1 MIQPVRAQD
10 SMRQHASGAARQTK
24 DLRMHVPLRQ
34 RLIALCITLL
44 LPAGAAHAD
53 FTAQGA
59 DARMLAKQVYLYG
72 FPVVEFY
79 KTLYS
84 EALDEQN
91 PNFKAPLNQIGNTA
105 RLHTPRDNSLS
116 TPNLDTAP
124 SFAWMDLRAEPLVLT
139 LPPIEDSRYYSVQLI
154 DLYTHNFAY
163 LGTRTTGNQGGVF
176 LIAGPYWQGE
186 VPSSVDQVIRSE
198 SNLVYAL
205 YRTQLLGETDLL
217 RVRQIQQGYTLRPL
231 SNYLGNSVIPN
242 VPAVDWP
249 EPSVD
254 TSDSPSLFRFLNFML
269 GFAAQHPSE
278 AQLMSDFSRIGVGRG
293 LTFNESRLSASQL
306 KSLQT
311 GIANAKAEFAA
322 LQMADDNAGLPS
334 GSYYGNREQLQN
346 DYLRRYAGA
355 RLGLFSDSPQEL
367 SYRGYLRDSQGQP
380 LNAGPRTYTLRFAP
394 GQLPPTHAFWSL
406 TLYDA
411 RTRGLVENPLGRY
424 QISARQ
430 LDRLQMDA
438 DGGLTLYLQ
447 NQSPGVAKESNWLP
461 TPNGAFYGLLRLYL
475 PQDPVIDGTWQAPAL
490 LAEEKRLTP

>member
-1 MIQPVRAQD
+1 MPALLV
-10 SMRQHASGAARQTK
+10 
-24 DLRMHVPLRQ
+24 Q
-34 RLIALCITLL
+34 RLLAACIILL
-44 LPAGAAHAD
+44 LPLSAQAD
-53 FTAQGA
+53 FTAQAA
-59 DARMLAKQVYLYG
+59 DARALARQAYLYG
-72 FPVVEFY
+72 FPVVELY

-105 RLHTPRDNSLS
+105 RLHSPRDVGYP
-116 TPNLDTAP
+116 TANLDTAP
-124 SFAWMDLRAEPLVLT
+124 SYAWMDLRAEALVLT
-139 LPPIEDSRYYSVQLI
+139 LPPIEDERYYSVQLVDI
-154 DLYTHNFAY
+154 YTHNFAY

-176 LIAGPYWQGE
+176 LIVGPYWQGD

-198 SNLVYAL
+198 SNIVYAR
-205 YRTQLLGETDLL
+205 YHTQLRGDADLL

-231 SNYLGNSVIPN
+231 SNYLGNSVIPSA
-242 VPAVDWP
+242 PPIDWP
-249 EPSVD
+249 QPAIDS
-254 TSDSPSLFRFLNFML
+254 SDSPALFRFLNFML
-269 GFAAQHPSE
+269 GFSAQHPSE
-278 AQLMSDFSRIGVGRG
+278 AQLMSDFSRISVGRG

-322 LQMADDNAGLPS
+322 FQMADDSTGAIS
-334 GSYYGNREQLQN
+334 GSYFGNREQLQN

-355 RLGLFSDSPQEL
+355 RQGLFTDSAQEL
-367 SYRGYLRDSQGQP
+367 SYHAYLRDSQGQP
-380 LNAGPRTYTLRFAP
+380 LNAGPRTYTLRFAA

-411 RTRGLVENPLGRY
+411 RTRGLVDSPLKRY
-424 QISARQ
+424 QITSGM

-461 TPNGAFYGLLRLYL
+461 TPNGAFYGLLRMYL
-475 PQDPVIDGTWQAPAL
+475 PQDEVIDGTWQAPVL
-490 LAEEKRLTP
+490 MAEDKRINP